1 MPYAAVN
8 GIEIYYESHGA
19 GYPILFCHEFAGDY
33 RSWDLQV
40 GFFSRTYNV
49 ITYCARGYPPSSV
62 PESQIDYSQ
71 EQAVADLKGL
81 MTKLGI
87 EKAHIIG
94 LSMGGNVALNF
105 GLNHPEMAYS
115 LVVAGTGTGSDEP
128 EPFRSR
134 VIEMADGMLEEGMD
148 YMSDYLDGPARVQL
162 RQKDPKGYEL
172 FKSQFLGHS
181 SIGSA
186 NTFRGVLSRRPSVF
200 ELAHK
205 LRALYVPTLVL
216 TGDEDDP
223 CINPALFMKENIPAA
238 GLSVFPRS
246 GHAINLEEPGLFN
259 RTVMDFFV
267 QVEANKWGPRHL
279 GESSG
284 SLA

>member
-8 GIEIYYESHGA
+8 GIEIYYESHGG

-62 PESQIDYSQ
+62 PESQINYSQ
-71 EQAVADLKGL
+71 EEAVTDLKGL
-81 MTKLGI
+81 MKKLGI
-87 EKAHIIG
+87 EKAHIVG

-105 GLNHPEMAYS
+105 GLSHPKMASS
-115 LVVAGTGTGSDEP
+115 LVVAGTGTGSDDP
-128 EPFRSR
+128 EPFQRR
-134 VIEMADGMLEEGMD
+134 VREMADGMLKEGMCH
-148 YMSDYLDGPARVQL
+148 MSDYLDGPARVQL
-162 RQKDPKGYEL
+162 KQKDPKAYEL

-181 SIGSA
+181 PVGSS
-186 NTFRGVLSRRPSVF
+186 NTFRGVLSKRPPVF
-200 ELAHK
+200 ELGHR

-223 CINPALFMKENIPAA
+223 CINPALFMKANIPAA
-238 GLSVFPRS
+238 GLAMFPRS
-246 GHAINLEEPGLFN
+246 GHAINLEEPDLFN
-259 RTVMDFFV
+259 RIVMDFFR
-267 QVEANKWGPRHL
+267 QVEASKWSPRHL

>member
-128 EPFRSR
+128 EPFQSR

-162 RQKDPKGYEL
+162 KQKDPKGYEL

-186 NTFRGVLSRRPSVF
+186 NTFRGILSRRPPVF

-205 LRALYVPTLVL
+205 LRSLYVPTLVL

>member
-1 MPYAAVN
+1 MPYATVN

-134 VIEMADGMLEEGMD
+134 VVEMADGMLEEGMD

-162 RQKDPKGYEL
+162 KQKDPKGYEL

-186 NTFRGVLSRRPSVF
+186 NTFRGILSRRPPVF

-238 GLSVFPRS
+238 GLSVFPQS

-267 QVEANKWGPRHL
+267 QVEASKWGPRHL

-284 SLA
+284 SLT